1 MPQPLVPAPRV
12 ASRRAVRR
20 TAPVSHAALA
30 ALALAGAPLA
40 LTAALPAS
48 LAAQAQPGAARQQT
62 GRIVGRVTDADG
74 RPVAGAQVQV
84 VGTTVGALTDDDGRY
99 RIAGAPAGA
108 RQLRV
113 TRIGQQ
119 ARTVDVAVRAGEAV
133 TADVRTEGSAL
144 ALAGVVVSASRRV
157 EKVTDAPATITAIG
171 TQQLDAT
178 VGNIFAGALKEAKGV
193 DFIQTG
199 MTTVAIN
206 ARGFNSSFNNR
217 FLMVEDGRIAVLPEN
232 GLPVGQF
239 TATPKVDL
247 AGMEV
252 LVGPGSALY
261 GPDAANGVLSL
272 RTKDPRQFPGATLEI
287 SGGTRSYRDV
297 QARYAGVT
305 ADRGRGQLG
314 YKVSGEYQA
323 ANDFANLLTYGAG
336 GAVVAPGAAGSVR
349 EDQLKV
355 PIDWQAQVMRGT
367 GALVYYR
374 GEQRLELSAGASR
387 TDGVGQTNVGRNQ
400 LKDWGYNTVQL
411 RWSNPHWYAN
421 LYRTQSTSGE
431 SFALNRFAGAQL
443 LTGNA
448 ALTPDSLRMLSDWP
462 SNGRM
467 YAGELQGNYTVRP
480 LLNTSVVFGGQY
492 RDDVVSSKRQ
502 WLTDRVTQR
511 DVKNGVRGLYAQ
523 TTTPLGRWADV
534 VLAGRYDWPTAF
546 DAQWSPK
553 AGVVLKPMADQAFR
567 VTYNRAYKTPTIL
580 QTNFFIPDWTSLISI
595 YGNTDGFTVRNA
607 AGATTATYAPVRPES
622 NRTWEYGYKGVIG
635 GKLYVDATYFDAR
648 YQDFLSPLS
657 IIANPF
663 AGAAA
668 TFAVPTANPNGIPV
682 NQQGQIVNGAGVT
695 PITLIYFN
703 TGEARLRGTD
713 LGVNYYAAPWLEL
726 RGTLSTVDLKS
737 SRVPTGVSL
746 ESVALNSP
754 GTKWTVGASFTK
766 LGPVTAGVTW
776 RNVNGYYFRSGV
788 NSGVIP
794 TFGTADVSLSYR
806 IPTRGNP
813 LLNLSVSNLFSC
825 TTEGARFSTP
835 TGGQPNSVLAGGDKG
850 CGFDRRHIEM
860 INMPEIGTMA
870 FLGLRL
876 QR

>member
-1 MPQPLVPAPRV
+1 MPHSLPSP
-12 ASRRAVRR
+12 RAV
-20 TAPVSHAALA
+20 ALA
-30 ALALAGAPLA
+30 ALALAAP
-40 LTAALPAS
+40 AAPAT
-48 LAAQAQPGAARQQT
+48 LAAQPPATAPARQGA

-74 RPVAGAQVQV
+74 RAVGGAQVQV
-84 VGTTVGALTDDDGRY
+84 EGTTHRALSDDDGRY
-99 RIAGAPAGA
+99 RIGGVPDG
-108 RQLRV
+108 RYTLRV
-113 TRIGQQ
+113 TRIGQR
-119 ARTVDVAVRAGEAV
+119 ARTVPDVAVRAGEET
-133 TADVRTEGSAL
+133 TADVVTEGSAV
-144 ALAGVVVSASRRV
+144 AIGGVVVSASRRV
-157 EKVTDAPATITAIG
+157 EKVTDAPATVTAIG
-171 TQQLDAT
+171 TAQLDQT

-272 RTKDPRQFPGATLEI
+272 RTKDPRQFPGATLEV
-287 SGGTRSYRDV
+287 SGGTRSYRDI

-305 ADRGRGQLG
+305 GAGRGQLG
-314 YKVSGEYQA
+314 FKASGEYQA
-323 ANDFANLLTYGAG
+323 ANDFSNYLKYGAG
-336 GAVVAPGAAGSVR
+336 GAVAADTATVGVVR
-349 EDQLKV
+349 EDALKV
-355 PIDWQAQVMRGT
+355 PIDWQARVARGT
-367 GALVYYR
+367 GAVVYYR
-374 GEQRLELSAGASR
+374 GEQRLELSGGMSR
-387 TDGVGQTNVGRNQ
+387 TNGVGQTNVGRNQ
-400 LKDWGYNTVQL
+400 LRDWGYNTTQL
-411 RWSNPHWYAN
+411 RWSTPHWYAN
-421 LYRTQSTSGE
+421 VYRAQSTSGE

-443 LTGNA
+443 LAANA
-448 ALTPDSLRMLSDWP
+448 GLGADSLRMLSDWP
-462 SNGRM
+462 SDGRM
-467 YAGELQGNYTVRP
+467 YAGELQGNYTLGA
-480 LLNTSVVFGGQY
+480 LLGTSVVFGGQY

-502 WLTDRVTQR
+502 WLTDRVTNR

-580 QTNFFIPDWTSLISI
+580 QTNFFIPDWTSIISI
-595 YGNTDGFTVRNA
+595 YGNTDGFTIRNA
-607 AGATTATYAPVRPES
+607 AGAQVGDPINPVRPES
-622 NRTWEYGYKGVIG
+622 NRTWEYGYKGVIAG
-635 GKLYVDATYFDAR
+635 RLYVDATYFDAR

-663 AGAAA
+663 ATAAA
-668 TFAVPTANPNGIPV
+668 GGPTYAFPTANPNGIPV
-682 NQQGQIVNGAGVT
+682 NAQGRIVNAAGVT
-695 PITLIYFN
+695 PITLAYYN

-713 LGVNYYAAPWLEL
+713 IGVNYFVVPGLEL
-726 RGTLSTVDLKS
+726 RGTLSTVDLRS
-737 SRVPTGVSL
+737 AQVTRPGASL
-746 ESVALNSP
+746 EAVALNSP
-754 GTKWTVGASFTK
+754 GTKWTLGATASR

-794 TFGTADVSLSYR
+794 TFGAADVTLSYR
-806 IPTRGNP
+806 LPTVGNP

-825 TTEGARFSTP
+825 TSEDVTFTTP
-835 TGGQPNSVLAGGDKG
+835 AGGQPNSAIRTQDRG
-850 CGFDRRHIEM
+850 CGFNRSHREM
-860 INMPEIGTMA
+860 VNMPYIGTMA